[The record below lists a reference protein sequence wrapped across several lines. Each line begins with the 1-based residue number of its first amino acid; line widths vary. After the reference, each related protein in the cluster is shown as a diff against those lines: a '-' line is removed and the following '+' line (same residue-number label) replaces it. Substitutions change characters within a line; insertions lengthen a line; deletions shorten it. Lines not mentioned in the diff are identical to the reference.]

1 MHDLVPIIRRF
12 PQHEFEINRL
22 YARVPEFR
30 AICEDYA
37 DATRALAFWENDP
50 SKAED
55 YRQLVKE
62 LEDEMLANLTG
73 PQRSG

>member
-12 PQHEFEINRL
+12 SEHEFEVNRR
-22 YARVPEFR
+22 YARAPEFR

-37 DATRALAFWENDP
+37 DATRALAYWKNDP
-50 SKAED
+50 PKAED
-55 YRQLVKE
+55 YRQLIKE
-62 LEDEMLANLTG
+62 LEDEILANLTG